1 MTDEYNS
8 DRAQAMQAWGE
19 WYERTR
25 VQHDE
30 MKSWLEEVLPD
41 IAKTWSWADTVDHI
55 YGRD

>member
-1 MTDEYNS
+1 MIDENYDS
-8 DRAQAMQAWGE
+8 ERAQAWAE
-19 WYERTR
+19 WYENTR
-25 VQHDE
+25 VQHDA